1 MWPCGEVKMAD
12 SSETS
17 AASVVSV
24 DPVCVDSDQEPD
36 AVPPTFLSRLR
47 AADPADISRPRK
59 LKN

>member
-1 MWPCGEVKMAD
+1 MAD

-24 DPVCVDSDQEPD
+24 DQEPD
-36 AVPPTFLSRLR
+36 AAPPTFLSRLR

>member
-1 MWPCGEVKMAD
+1 MAD

-24 DPVCVDSDQEPD
+24 DSVCVDSDQEPD
-36 AVPPTFLSRLR
+36 AAPPTYTFLSRLR
-47 AADPADISRPRK
+47 AADPADISRPWK

>member
-1 MWPCGEVKMAD
+1 MAD
-12 SSETS
+12 SSEMS

-36 AVPPTFLSRLR
+36 AAPPTFLSRLH

-59 LKN
+59 LKNWE